1 MLIQPLSIVLC
12 HLTDHF
18 TGQFLQVKKSAAE
31 FNWNCVTWS
40 YSTYFKTNYL
50 LVRSF
55 ATANFLLF
63 RKLRWICT
71 NCTVFFFVRT
81 LKKDKYWHTVKR
93 FCNLRLEKKQKI
105 NSWKRHALYVA
116 GLSYARNRWEFER
129 VVRNSMGKETWS
141 IYIAKYSD
149 IWKFYPSDY
158 LNLLTPWV
166 PFVVFGVLCRL

>member
-1 MLIQPLSIVLC
+1 MRNQTSDLRIPRSDALPVSHRDSTVSEVYYEVH
-12 HLTDHF
+12 HLTITH
-18 TGQFLQVKKSAAE
+18 G
-31 FNWNCVTWS
+31 
-40 YSTYFKTNYL
+40 
-50 LVRSF
+50 
-55 ATANFLLF
+55 NFLIIMVWGVTTF
-63 RKLRWICT
+63 VNTHDGFDSWWIT
-71 NCTVFFFVRT
+71 GALTRT

-105 NSWKRHALYVA
+105 NSWKRHALYDA